1 MFDLRLFSRGVVSSS
16 CAERVTVGCLGSPLI
31 RLLLGGVFVADSMGV
46 LVMVAGRFCWVVA
59 SEEKAGL
66 RSASEAG
73 VASL

>member
-1 MFDLRLFSRGVVSSS
+1 MLDFRLFSRGVDSSS
-16 CAERVTVGCLGSPLI
+16 CAERITVGCIGSPLI

-46 LVMVAGRFCWVVA
+46 LVVVAGRFCWVVA

-73 VASL
+73 VAS